1 MLALEYASEELRKD
15 TKVVIAAVTHNKEAL
30 EYVRDKKV
38 VLAAV
43 KHNWKALEYAFKEL
57 CWDKDV
63 MLAAVHYVGNIGGN
77 VLEIFKSSVSEN
89 LQADKGAVLYAVK
102 KDRNALKL
110 ASDDLRVDN
119 DAVLAAVKHNGEALR
134 YAGKD
139 VRRYK
144 MMILTAL
151 MTHGTVIEYAS
162 EGLRGDKGVM
172 LRM

>member
-1 MLALEYASEELRKD
+1 
-15 TKVVIAAVTHNKEAL
+15 V

-43 KHNWKALEYAFKEL
+43 KHNWKALEYVFKKL

-89 LQADKGAVLYAVK
+89 LRADKGAVLYAGK

-110 ASDDLRVDN
+110 ASDLRVDN

-151 MTHGTVIEYAS
+151 MTHGTVLEYAS